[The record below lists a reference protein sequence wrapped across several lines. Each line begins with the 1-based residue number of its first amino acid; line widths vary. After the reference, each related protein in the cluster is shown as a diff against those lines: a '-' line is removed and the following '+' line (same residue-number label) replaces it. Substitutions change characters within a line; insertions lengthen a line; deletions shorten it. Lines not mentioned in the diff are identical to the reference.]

1 MLILRA
7 CLGVGEAAFVG
18 IPFYLSFFY
27 KRDELALRTGLF
39 ISAAPLA
46 TSFAGT
52 LAWIITKF
60 GDSIPIASW
69 RILFLLEGFPS
80 VVVAVFVYKHI
91 PDSPGSARYLTSR
104 QRKVAQ
110 LRLRKENDSVQDAQ
124 QPKLK
129 WPEVRRTLIDPK
141 SYLTAAMFFSSNV
154 AFSSLP
160 IFLPTIIEEMGYS
173 PLASQ
178 ALSAPPYLLAFLV
191 VLLTAWLSDRF
202 HTRSTFVIL
211 HALLATSGYAM
222 MAVAGSMH
230 ASPLVRYIGVYPA
243 ATGFFSA
250 ITIIITWTINN
261 QESDSGKGTG
271 LAMLNYIGQLGPL
284 LGVHLYPD
292 SDQPYYTKGMAI
304 CAGFMGLVALLAG
317 TLRWILVMK
326 NKRVQVEEKA
336 DGGEDE
342 GLVGLDRRKAHGFTF
357 LI

>member
-1 MLILRA
+1 MLVLRA
-7 CLGVGEAAFVG
+7 CLGIGEAAFVG

-27 KRDELALRTGLF
+27 KRDELAFRTGLF

-80 VVVAVFVYKHI
+80 IVVAVFVYMHI
-91 PDSPGSARYLTSR
+91 PDGPGKAIYLTKR
-104 QRKVAQ
+104 QREVAQ
-110 LRLRKENDSVQDAQ
+110 RRLRKEKDSVQDTQ
-124 QPKLK
+124 QQKLK
-129 WPEVRRTLIDPK
+129 WTQIRRTLVDPK
-141 SYLTAAMFFSSNV
+141 TYLTAAMFFCCNV

-160 IFLPTIIEEMGYS
+160 VFLPTIIEEMGYS
-173 PLASQ
+173 AIASQ
-178 ALSAPPYLLAFLV
+178 ALSAPPYLLAFFV
-191 VLLTAWLSDRF
+191 VLLTAWLSDRL
-202 HTRSTFVIL
+202 HTRSSFVIF
-211 HALLATSGYAM
+211 HAVLAASGYAM
-222 MAVAGSMH
+222 MAIAGSMH
-230 ASPLVRYIGVYPA
+230 ARPLVRYIGVYPA

-292 SDQPYYTKGMAI
+292 RDQPYYIKGMAV
-304 CAGFMGLVALLAG
+304 CAGFMGFVALLAG
-317 TLRWILVMK
+317 VLRWILTAK
-326 NKRVQVEEKA
+326 NKKAQLEEEV

-342 GLVGLDRRKAHGFTF
+342 GLVGLDRRRANRFMF